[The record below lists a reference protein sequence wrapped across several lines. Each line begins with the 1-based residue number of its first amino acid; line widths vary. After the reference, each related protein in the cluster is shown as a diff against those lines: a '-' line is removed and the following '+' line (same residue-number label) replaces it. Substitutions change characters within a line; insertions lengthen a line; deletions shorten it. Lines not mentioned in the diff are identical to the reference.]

1 MMLKRKNVDS
11 EIAGILSVFVAT
23 TAAGIN
29 IYLAK
34 IISFINRFLLTAL
47 MFTLSGLILLIVN
60 IILGKIVDALIYG
73 KKHFLKFL
81 WIGIIG
87 TSIPMSMVFYG
98 LTLSPISNT
107 FLLQTE
113 VIYSMILS
121 HLLLKER
128 ISKQQI
134 ILSLTAF
141 LGIFLITTEGRL
153 KGISIGDILFLL
165 APFFFQCAHI
175 VAKNLMRDI
184 SPIIVVMYRLLVGG
198 LFLLTL
204 LILVG
209 LNPIEA
215 MKSLP
220 PYENMMIFYLS
231 INYALG
237 NSFWYYGVKNINLSK
252 ATAIIIT
259 YPSISMILAIL
270 MLGEKLSPI
279 KTIGIAMIFLS
290 VLRLSLLRPV
300 SE

>member
-1 MMLKRKNVDS
+1 MLKRKNVDS